1 MLTEITSFAS
11 IPAIMA
17 ICYLISLAFTWAI
30 ADTDGK
36 IRNKKAMAF
45 IPVLCGTVGLFLGV
59 TTYYSN
65 PNVIHSDNVLA
76 AAATGISSGLASVGV
91 QKTITGVRN
100 NEKTEE

>member
-1 MLTEITSFAS
+1 MTEITSFAS

-17 ICYLISLAFTWAI
+17 ICYLISIAFRWAI

-45 IPVLCGTVGLFLGV
+45 MPVLCGTVGLFLGV

-76 AAATGISSGLASVGV
+76 AAATGITSGLASVGV
-91 QKTITGVRN
+91 RQHISKN
-100 NEKTEE
+100 KKTED